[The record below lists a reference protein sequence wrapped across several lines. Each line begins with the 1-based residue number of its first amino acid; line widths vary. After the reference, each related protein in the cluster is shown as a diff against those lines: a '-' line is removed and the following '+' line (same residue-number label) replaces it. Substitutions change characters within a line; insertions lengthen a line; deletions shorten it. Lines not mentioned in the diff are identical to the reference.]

1 MDDDFFEKN
10 DNVFDEDDAL
20 DYILFEEAQKEVDK
34 DKTNT
39 GCLPVILLAVSTIGC
54 LATIWFVQ

>member
-10 DNVFDEDDAL
+10 DNIFDEDDAL
-20 DYILFEEAQKEVDK
+20 DYIFYEEAQKEVGK

-39 GCLPVILLAVSTIGC
+39 GCLTTILLAVSTIGC
-54 LATIWFVQ
+54 LAAIWFVQ